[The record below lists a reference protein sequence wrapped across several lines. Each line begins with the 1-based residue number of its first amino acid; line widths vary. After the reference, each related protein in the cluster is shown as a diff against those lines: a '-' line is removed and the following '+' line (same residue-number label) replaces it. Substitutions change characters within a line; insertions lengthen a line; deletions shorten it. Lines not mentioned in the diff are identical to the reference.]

1 MTPRNVYYPPTT
13 PQQRKLL
20 FETWEQTNNVTT
32 SCQKAH
38 VGRTTF
44 YLWKPRFDQNGYAGL
59 VAGEKV
65 GVPKGSGRVAAEV
78 EAKVLELHG
87 QHADWGKHRVASEIA
102 KANNWVPLISPNTV
116 RRVLEDA
123 GMWKPEENRVKKNDF
138 DPVSRTADLPGQTL
152 NVDLCF
158 VPIRHLADVKLPA
171 VSGSSGHLVIE
182 RLKEPG
188 QEPDYPGKVFA
199 NPELDYAEAVQAFVK
214 ASRPLF
220 GPRIEPAPAEKP
232 SQQAKIQQ
240 LRLEEAQLRTERRN
254 TRKRRELED
263 VAWRVTWHQQRCEKP
278 SAEKLAQPK
287 LRAHWG
293 SRKAQA
299 QQRSSLRKQHRQQAV
314 ERQQEDE
321 QWRLN
326 RISLREQMTL
336 LPVVTAWI
344 AILMITDNCTR
355 QCLGSPLFIAGSHV
369 TAEMV
374 VAALR
379 VLLPANLQFLISDRG
394 IHFTADVFQQFAK
407 DADFVHVVIA
417 RHRPQSNGIAE
428 RFVRTLKEWLAD
440 KAWSSDKELLEFIHL
455 FLSEYNDRPH
465 QGLPI
470 PGLSPNEYANRI
482 WLM

>member
-1 MTPRNVYYPPTT
+1 MKATHVYFPPTT

-20 FETWEQTNNVTT
+20 YETWEQTDNVTT
-32 SCQKAH
+32 ACKKAH
-38 VGRTTF
+38 VGRATF
-44 YLWKPRFDQNGYAGL
+44 YYWKPRFDKDGYAGL
-59 VAGEKV
+59 ENYEKT
-65 GVPKGSGRVAAEV
+65 GVPKGTGCVAAEV
-78 EAKVLELHG
+78 ETKVLELHD
-87 QHADWGKHRVASEIA
+87 QHADWGKHRLANEIA
-102 KANNWVPLISPNTV
+102 KANNWVPLLSPNTV

-123 GMWKPEENRVKKNDF
+123 GMWKPDEKKSGF
-138 DPVSRTADLPGQTL
+138 DPVSRTADLPGQAL

-158 VPIRHLADVKLPA
+158 GPVDHRVDVKLPA
-171 VSGSSGHLVIE
+171 VSGSSGHLVVE

-199 NPELDYAEAVQAFVK
+199 NLELDYAEAVQAFVK
-214 ASRPLF
+214 ASQPLS
-220 GPRIEPAPAEKP
+220 GPRIKVAAVENP
-232 SQQAKIQQ
+232 SQRDQIQQ

-254 TRKRRELED
+254 TRKSRKLED
-263 VAWRVTWHQQRCEKP
+263 AAWQATWHQQRCV
-278 SAEKLAQPK
+278 KLSNEVLPQPK
-287 LRAHWG
+287 QRVCWG
-293 SRKAQA
+293 SRKAQE
-299 QQRSSLRKQHRQQAV
+299 QQRKSLRKQHRQQSV
-314 ERQQEDE
+314 LRKQEDA
-321 QWRLN
+321 QWRSN
-326 RISLREQMTL
+326 RINLREQMTL
-336 LPVVTAWI
+336 LPIVTAWI

-355 QCLGSPLFIAGSHV
+355 QCLGLPLFIAGSHV

-394 IHFTADVFQQFAK
+394 IHFTADVFKQLAK
-407 DADFVHVVIA
+407 DAEFVHVVIA

-440 KAWSSDKELLEFIHL
+440 KAWQSDKKLLEFLHQ

-470 PGLSPNEYANRI
+470 PGLSPDEYAKRI

>member
-1 MTPRNVYYPPTT
+1 
-13 PQQRKLL
+13 
-20 FETWEQTNNVTT
+20 
-32 SCQKAH
+32 
-38 VGRTTF
+38 
-44 YLWKPRFDQNGYAGL
+44 
-59 VAGEKV
+59 
-65 GVPKGSGRVAAEV
+65 
-78 EAKVLELHG
+78 
-87 QHADWGKHRVASEIA
+87 
-102 KANNWVPLISPNTV
+102 
-116 RRVLEDA
+116 
-123 GMWKPEENRVKKNDF
+123 
-138 DPVSRTADLPGQTL
+138 VSRTADLPGQAL

-188 QEPDYPGKVFA
+188 QEADYPGKVFA
-199 NPELDYAEAVQAFVK
+199 NPELDYVEAVQAFVK

-220 GPRIEPAPAEKP
+220 GPRIGSAVPEKP
-232 SQQAKIQQ
+232 SEQAKIQQ

-254 TRKRRELED
+254 LRKCRALED
-263 VAWRVTWHQQRCEKP
+263 AAWQITWCQQRCEKP
-278 SAEKLAQPK
+278 SDEARAQPK
-287 LRAHWG
+287 LRARWG

-299 QQRSSLRKQHRQQAV
+299 QQRKSLRKQHRQQAV
-314 ERQQEDE
+314 LRQQEDE

-336 LPVVTAWI
+336 LPIVTAWI

-355 QCLGSPLFIAGSHV
+355 QCLGLPLFIAGSHV

-374 VAALR
+374 VDALR
-379 VLLPANLQFLISDRG
+379 VLLPADLQFLISDRG

-407 DADFVHVVIA
+407 EADFVHVVIA

-428 RFVRTLKEWLAD
+428 RFVRSLKEWLAD
-440 KAWSSDKELLEFIHL
+440 KAWQSDNELLEFLRL
-455 FLSEYNDRPH
+455 FLLDYNDRPH

-470 PGLSPNEYANRI
+470 PGLSPNEYAKRI